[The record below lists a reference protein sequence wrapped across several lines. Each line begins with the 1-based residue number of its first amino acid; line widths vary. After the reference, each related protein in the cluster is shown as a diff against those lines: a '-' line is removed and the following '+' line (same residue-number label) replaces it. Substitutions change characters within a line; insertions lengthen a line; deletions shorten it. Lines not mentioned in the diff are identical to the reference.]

1 MFYIA
6 SDHAGFELKEYL
18 KKELSK
24 RGIRFKDFGAYEYN
38 KNDDY
43 PDFIMPLA
51 HAVAKNSRQSRG
63 IILGWSGQ
71 GEQIAANKI
80 HNVRAALYYGGPVDI
95 VKLSRTHN
103 DTNVLSLGAGFVT
116 KKEALKATLL
126 WFKTVFSGVARHK
139 RRIKKIEA
147 GEILFHQPKSRART
161 R

>member
-1 MFYIA
+1 MLFIA

-43 PDFIMPLA
+43 PDFIVPLA
-51 HAVAKNSRQSRG
+51 HAVARNPRKSRG

-80 HNVRAALYYGGPVDI
+80 RGVRAALYYGGPVDI

-116 KKEALKATLL
+116 KKEALNAALL
-126 WFKTVFSGVARHK
+126 WLKTSFSDVARHK
-139 RRIKKIEA
+139 RRIKKIE
-147 GEILFHQPKSRART
+147 G
-161 R
+161 